1 MKTRYSKSQI
11 VDAIN
16 FWHNELL
23 KESLEP
29 KTEAKLKDAA
39 KVFAKSVGAMIKA
52 GGMFRFEDGETPDPL
67 VAIKTTIKKGVSF
80 DNCKK
85 ELKKLATPPEIL
97 DPR

>member
-1 MKTRYSKSQI
+1 MKTRYTKSQI

-23 KESLEP
+23 RESLEP

-39 KVFAKSVGAMIKA
+39 KVFAKAIGNMIKA

-67 VAIKTTIKKGVSF
+67 VAIKTTI
-80 DNCKK
+80 
-85 ELKKLATPPEIL
+85 
-97 DPR
+97 